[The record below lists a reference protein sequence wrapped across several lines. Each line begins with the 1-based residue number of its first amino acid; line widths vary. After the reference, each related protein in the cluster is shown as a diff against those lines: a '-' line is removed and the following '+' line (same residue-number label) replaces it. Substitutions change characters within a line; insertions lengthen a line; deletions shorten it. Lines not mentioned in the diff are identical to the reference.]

1 MAMAPPRGG
10 VTVAGEERLFE
21 LLEQP
26 DLDEPVLIV
35 ALEGW
40 IDAGMA
46 AAGTMKHLAAATSD
60 PVVVA
65 RFDTDLLVDHRARRP
80 IMHLDAGH
88 NTGLTWPS
96 IELRA
101 TTDTAGTD
109 VLLLAGAEPD
119 IRWKGFARAVAD
131 LATAFG
137 VRLVVDLGGYPA
149 PAAHTRPIGVVAT
162 ASTTEL
168 AAQVGFLPGLIDVPA
183 GIGAAIERSCA
194 DVGLPATG
202 LWAQIPHYAATI
214 AQPAA
219 TLALLEAL
227 ERVAGVRFSAGDL
240 EGSSGRTIDQI
251 SALVAGN
258 PEHEAMVRELERT
271 YDLDPSGTFAVDG
284 EELVAEVEE
293 FLRDEGS

>member
-1 MAMAPPRGG
+1 VP
-10 VTVAGEERLFE
+10 GEERLFE
-21 LLEQP
+21 LIEQP
-26 DLDEPVLIV
+26 DLDEPVLIIG
-35 ALEGW
+35 LEGW

-46 AAGTMKHLAAATSD
+46 AAGTMEHLAATTSD

-65 RFDTDLLVDHRARRP
+65 SFDTDLLIDHRARRP
-80 IMHLDAGH
+80 VMHLDSGH

-101 TTDTAGTD
+101 TTDTAGAD

-162 ASTTEL
+162 ASTAEL

-183 GIGAAIERSCA
+183 GIGAAIERSSA
-194 DVGLPATG
+194 HVGLPATG

-214 AQPAA
+214 PQPAA

-227 ERVAGVRFSAGDL
+227 ERVAGVHFSTADL
-240 EGSSGRTIDQI
+240 EAASDRTISQI
-251 SALVAGN
+251 SSLVAGN

-271 YDLDPSGTFAVDG
+271 HDLGPTDTLAVDG
-284 EELVAEVEE
+284 EGLVAEVEE
-293 FLRDEGS
+293 FLRDEGG